1 MKRTNEEKMR
11 HTAILNIIKFIC
23 ILVMTAYCFFN
34 EWLLDH
40 VGGLICIVAIS
51 FMLTPRKLINWSL
64 DNLEEQNDNTL
75 NLRGRL
81 WGDTITL
88 NLLTQIRPLIGQI
101 ILTKKLFNLDHP
113 EEGGQS
119 IIKYTKGCRDTSYPN
134 HNKEFSV

>member
-40 VGGLICIVAIS
+40 VGGLICIVAIA
-51 FMLTPRKLINWSL
+51 FMLTPRNLINWSL
-64 DNLEEQNDNTL
+64 DNLDEQNNNTL

-81 WGDTITL
+81 WGRHYNIKPFDTDQTL
-88 NLLTQIRPLIGQI
+88 HWVDHIN
-101 ILTKKLFNLDHP
+101 KKLFNLDHP